1 MKEMKREKADL
12 IVRFKLLAHSTS
24 QSTPLRPSVQSRVTP
39 EPTVHNGFGSGARK
53 REGEAKRDLRRDERS
68 DGGEGADDDDTERE
82 DTRGTGHCTGERV
95 RTLGRGSRR
104 PSARS
109 SWGFCAISRFEI
121 RFSSGRVGD
130 GRREVRGR
138 HRNQIW
144 ELSREKM

>member
-1 MKEMKREKADL
+1 M
-12 IVRFKLLAHSTS
+12 
-24 QSTPLRPSVQSRVTP
+24 
-39 EPTVHNGFGSGARK
+39 HNGFGSGARK

-68 DGGEGADDDDTERE
+68 DGGEGADDDDTERG

-95 RTLGRGSRR
+95 RTLGRGSRP

-138 HRNQIW
+138 LRN
-144 ELSREKM
+144 